1 MDSIMEYVSEV
12 ALKADGFDDAIIG
25 VSTTGLV
32 VYDYNKC
39 LNIIM
44 KDHQCDYTDAIEYM
58 EYNVVGCYLGE
69 GTPIFIN
76 TNE

>member
-44 KDHQCDYTDAIEYM
+44 KDHQCDYIDAIEYM
-58 EYNVVGCYLGE
+58 EHNVVGCYMGE

-76 TNE
+76 TNG

>member
-1 MDSIMEYVSEV
+1 MEYVSEV

-44 KDHQCDYTDAIEYM
+44 KDHQCDYIDAIEYM
-58 EYNVVGCYLGE
+58 EHNVVGCYMGE

-76 TNE
+76 TNG

>member
-44 KDHQCDYTDAIEYM
+44 KDYQCDYTDAIEYM

-76 TNE
+76 TNG